1 MTLNPIA
8 FTENV
13 VRNFLR
19 YQYTTYAFADE
30 RLSDQMREL
39 LSLDAARQ
47 SPLLRGPFISL
58 SRPFREGCSI
68 DDAIAEGLL
77 HPHMRQRIPEEITHL
92 YGHQEDA
99 IRAIS
104 AGRTTLISTGTG
116 SGKTECFLYPI
127 VSKCLEL
134 RDEEAPPGI
143 SAVIVYP
150 MNALAED
157 QLMRLRSLLAGT
169 GITFGMYVGK
179 TPEYDHEVA
188 GIRLRPGS
196 SRADY
201 EAKLAELRGRGSSET
216 IYPPEEVCSREAM
229 RQPGG
234 QPRILLT
241 NVKQLELLLTRQ
253 KDVELFDNARLD
265 FLVFDEAHTFTGAL
279 GAETACLIRR
289 LRAFCGRGVNDTV
302 CIATSATIADRDD
315 PNAANNFAARF
326 FGVQPDDVMIV
337 GEAYEGEVWTH
348 DRFVP
353 QAPRE
358 DPASLLETCVRAVE
372 LPAEEARA
380 AVASVYRGL
389 ANRDLPAAAS
399 WQEALYEELA
409 RCEVAY
415 QLSESLGQPRS
426 LAELPEL
433 LEPHI
438 GRPVTEAEILA
449 WLTLGAAARNEGRP
463 LLRPVV
469 HLFVRGVSG
478 AVVTFPE
485 ANEPRLSLSAEEGAT
500 PGEDKHAHLP
510 LLTCTVCGQ
519 HYFTAAYKDFEY
531 SGKRP
536 SGGHATEGNSYWEP
550 LEEAAGGRR
559 VVLVD
564 RIVGGS
570 EDDSLDEHTRLA
582 PVFLCRHCGALHPK
596 GGTRCLHCGR
606 ADDLVSLYA
615 VQQSKENPGYL
626 TSCLSCGSIGKRL
639 GGLYREP
646 AKPVRAVNVAD
657 VHVLAQEMIQQSE
670 RPRLLV
676 FCDNRQDA
684 AFQAG
689 WMKDHARRYRLR
701 ALMFEALM
709 SGESTVGGV
718 TRYLDELL
726 DQDESAS
733 RSLVPE
739 VWRVAR
745 KEAVQGRHEKER
757 YKYLRMQ
764 VLREITTSSRQSI
777 GLEPWGRL
785 RVNYAGLDTSVAWVR
800 EQSRRL
806 GIPADDLV
814 NGVASVLDYLRRR
827 RVLHDPEFEVFS
839 KFWLDG
845 DQEIQQGYLPQFRN
859 PVGTKVRRAASDK
872 RGYVVQW
879 LADSG
884 ESTIGKMARQ
894 WGADPNSVE
903 DLLSS
908 LFDTLVD
915 VGLLRHVVLKGS
927 RGKPLPG
934 ASEVFQIDC
943 DKLVLEPGNGAY
955 RCKKCR
961 RRYSRRTPRML
972 CPALRCDGMLE
983 WTPEDPENYDLT
995 VLDSDY
1001 RMLRPEEHTAM
1012 VPTAERERL
1021 ENLFKGDSEAVN
1033 ALVCTP
1039 TLELGVDIGRLDA
1052 VLMRNVPPLPANYW
1066 QRAGRAGRRHRMAV
1080 DVTYCRPTSHDRAYF
1095 AEPIKMLAGRVDP
1108 PAFNLSNDV
1117 MVAKHVHAAVIT
1129 RLHQYAREK
1138 ALSETERKRISDV
1151 LQTCLP
1157 NQVRDYLFDSY
1168 GRVRQEPFDFSA
1180 LSAAII
1186 ERREDLRRYVQSVFE
1201 RGWPSADAD
1210 AVTPDRLVNCIDNF
1224 VPDLEDVVA
1233 RLRRRLRW
1241 AMDEIQR
1248 LHRIRTEQG
1257 DLEPEEESLF
1267 RRCDALVR
1275 RLKGTDR
1282 RKRREAEGYDDTTT
1296 FSVLAAEGFLPGYG
1310 LEAGSVVATAE
1321 VPYWM
1326 PGAMQFTLPRPPSV
1340 ALREYVPGNLIY
1352 ANGNRF
1358 VARRFHRDIDEQRA
1372 EVPLFEVS
1380 PHNQAIK
1387 QVGSNT
1393 MVASLSADVLPAIA
1407 VCDVDLAHQS
1417 HISDEETLR
1426 FQLGVAI
1433 HGIERGQHD
1442 GGAAYVWGGQP
1453 VQFLHNNRFRLV
1465 NIGAS
1470 AAINCQDPLLG
1481 YPVCTVCGQSRSP
1494 LSSRAELEHFY
1505 TDHLERCGRQVTPV
1519 GFYADVFADA
1529 LVLRDVPDQVVA
1541 YSVAEALRMAASNVL
1556 DMHVDDLQILTIG
1569 HVDREGFDAFIW
1581 DPMPGGSGLLRQMID
1596 RWETVTS
1603 RAHEIASRC
1612 PSLCAKSCIDCLQ
1625 TFRNG
1630 YYHRHLDRTVA
1641 ASAIATWGR
1650 TLRASHPIPATQST
1664 VPIASQ
1670 GLPANVAEQRL
1681 RALLAAAGFPEG
1693 AWGVQLRLGPGMG
1706 TTTPDV
1712 VYRAQHHGPDE
1723 GIAIYLDG
1731 LSRGIHGDPARAA
1744 QDREIRDWLRND
1756 GWDVIEIAAS
1766 DLFDR
1771 DKMSQHFRRLA
1782 RYLGD
1787 FDRAESVR
1795 ADGKWF
1801 EEAEPTEGDSE

>member
-1 MTLNPIA
+1 MALNPIA

-39 LSLDAARQ
+39 LSLDAARR
-47 SPLLRGPFISL
+47 SPLLRGPYISL

-68 DDAIAEGLL
+68 EDAIAEGLF
-77 HPHMRQRIPEEITHL
+77 HPHMRQRIPEGITHL

-127 VSKCLEL
+127 VSKCLRL
-134 RDEEAPPGI
+134 RDEGALPGI

-157 QLMRLRSLLAGT
+157 QLMRLRLLLAGT

-179 TPEYDHEVA
+179 TPEYEHEVV
-188 GIRLRPGS
+188 GVRLPPGS

-201 EAKLAELRGRGSSET
+201 EAKLEELRARGSAET
-216 IYPPEEVCSREAM
+216 VYPPEEVCSREAM
-229 RQPGG
+229 RTPGG

-289 LRAFCGRGVNDTV
+289 LRAFCGRSQTDTV
-302 CIATSATIADRDD
+302 CIATSATIADKDD
-315 PNAANNFAARF
+315 PSAARNFAARF
-326 FGVQPDDVMIV
+326 FGVRPDDVKVV
-337 GEAYEGEVWTH
+337 GEAYEHEVWAEE
-348 DRFVP
+348 RFTPGQP
-353 QAPRE
+353 QE
-358 DPASLLETCVRAVE
+358 DPSGLLAACVRAVD
-372 LPAEEARA
+372 LPDTEART
-380 AVASVYRGL
+380 AVASVYRRL
-389 ANRDLPAAAS
+389 ARRDLPAAAS
-399 WQEALYEELA
+399 WQEALHDELV
-409 RCEVAY
+409 RCEIAF
-415 QLSESLGQPRS
+415 QLSEYLDRPRS
-426 LAELPEL
+426 LEELPPL

-438 GRPVTEAEILA
+438 GRPISEAEILA
-449 WLTLGAAARNEGRP
+449 WLTLGAAARSEGRP

-469 HLFVRGVSG
+469 HVFVRGVSG

-485 ANEPRLSLSAEEGAT
+485 GVEPRLSLSAEEGAS
-500 PGEDKHAHLP
+500 PDSGRFAHMP

-531 SGKRP
+531 FGKRP
-536 SGGHATEGNSYWEP
+536 RGGEATEGASYWEP
-550 LEEAAGGRR
+550 LEEAQGGRR

-564 RIVGGS
+564 RIVGGTDD
-570 EDDSLDEHTRLA
+570 EDLDEHARLS
-582 PVFLCRHCGALHPK
+582 PVFYCRYCGALHPEN
-596 GGTRCLHCGR
+596 GARCLQCGR
-606 ADDLVSLYA
+606 ADLLVPLYA
-615 VQQSKENPGYL
+615 VQQNEKNPGL
-626 TSCLSCGSIGKRL
+626 LRSCLSCGSTGKPL

-657 VHVLAQEMIQQSE
+657 VHVLAQEMIRQSE

-733 RSLVPE
+733 RSLAPE

-745 KEAVQGRHEKER
+745 KEAVRGRHERER

-785 RVNYAGLDTSVAWVR
+785 RVSYAGLDTGMPWIR
-800 EQSRRL
+800 EYARRL
-806 GIPADDLV
+806 ELPASDLV
-814 NGVASVLDYLRRR
+814 DGVASVLDYLRRK
-827 RVLHDPEFEVFS
+827 RVLHDPEFEIFT

-845 DQEIQQGYLPQFRN
+845 DQEIQQGYLPQLGA
-859 PVGTKVRRAASDK
+859 PVGTKLRRAQSDK
-872 RGYVVQW
+872 SQWVVQW
-879 LADSG
+879 LADRG
-884 ESTIGKMARQ
+884 DTTIGKVARQ
-894 WGADPNSVE
+894 WGVDPENLDEV
-903 DLLSS
+903 LSS
-908 LFDTLVD
+908 LFQALVD
-915 VGLLRHVVLKGS
+915 VGLLTPVQLKGPKG
-927 RGKPLPG
+927 RPLPG

-943 DKLVLEPGNGAY
+943 DKVLLEPSNGVY
-955 RCKKCR
+955 RCAKCR
-961 RRYSRRTPRML
+961 RRYARRTPHML
-972 CPALRCDGMLE
+972 CPAWRCSGALE
-983 WTPEDPENYDLT
+983 WMPEDPENYDLA
-995 VLDSDY
+995 VLDGNY
-1001 RMLRPEEHTAM
+1001 RLLQPAEHTAM
-1012 VPTAERERL
+1012 VPVAERERL

-1033 ALVCTP
+1033 TLVCTP
-1039 TLELGVDIGRLDA
+1039 TLELGVDIGQLDT

-1095 AEPIKMLAGRVDP
+1095 AEPVKMLAGRVDP
-1108 PAFNLSNDV
+1108 PVFNLRNDV
-1117 MVAKHVHAAVIT
+1117 MIAKHVHAAVIT
-1129 RLHQYAREK
+1129 RLHQYTRDA
-1138 ALSETERKRISDV
+1138 ALPEAERKRVSDV
-1151 LQTCLP
+1151 LRACLP
-1157 NQVRDYLFDSY
+1157 SQVRGYLFDQDGS
-1168 GRVRQEPFDFSA
+1168 
-1180 LSAAII
+1180 I
-1186 ERREDLRRYVQSVFE
+1186 RREAFDLSGLAALIARHSDDLCRYVAAAFE
-1201 RGWPSADAD
+1201 QGWPDAD
-1210 AVTPDRLVNCIDNF
+1210 VDVVSPERLEGYIDDF
-1224 VPDLEDVVA
+1224 VPSMDVVIS

-1241 AMDEIQR
+1241 AMGEIQR
-1248 LHRIRTEQG
+1248 LHRLREERG
-1257 DLEPEEESLF
+1257 DLSLEEESLY
-1267 RRCDALVR
+1267 RRCSSLVK
-1275 RLKGTDR
+1275 RLKGAG
-1282 RKRREAEGYDDTTT
+1282 KKSISEAEGYDDTNT

-1310 LEAGSVVATAE
+1310 LEAGSIVATAE
-1321 VPYWM
+1321 VPYWL
-1326 PGAMQFTLPRPPSV
+1326 PGAVQFALPRPPSV

-1358 VARRFHRDIDEQRA
+1358 VARRFHRDIDEQRV
-1372 EVPLFEVS
+1372 EIPQFEVS
-1380 PHNQAIK
+1380 LENQAIR
-1387 QVGSNT
+1387 QIGSGT
-1393 MVASLSADVLPAIA
+1393 TVVSLGADVLPAIA
-1407 VCDVDLAHQS
+1407 VCDVDLTHQS

-1433 HGIERGQHD
+1433 HGIELGDHE
-1442 GGAAYVWGGQP
+1442 GGMAYSWGGQP
-1453 VQFLHNNRFRLV
+1453 VHALRNDRFRLV

-1470 AAINCQDPLLG
+1470 AAINRREPMLG

-1494 LSSRAELEHFY
+1494 LSSERELERFSS
-1505 TDHLERCGRQVTPV
+1505 DHLERCGKVVAPV
-1519 GFYADVFADA
+1519 GFYADIVADA
-1529 LVLRDVPDQVVA
+1529 VVLRGAADQVVA
-1541 YSVAEALRMAASNVL
+1541 YSVAEALRMAASTVL
-1556 DMHVDDLQILTIG
+1556 DMHLEDLQILTIG
-1569 HVDREGFDAFIW
+1569 HVDQKVVDAFLW
-1581 DPMPGGSGLLRQMID
+1581 DPMPGGSGLLDQMLT
-1596 RWETVTS
+1596 RWDEVVAKAREIVT
-1603 RAHEIASRC
+1603 RC
-1612 PSLCAKSCIDCLQ
+1612 PSLCAASCVDCLQ

-1630 YYHRHLDRTVA
+1630 YYHRFLDRTVA
-1641 ASAIATWGR
+1641 AEALTAWGDR
-1650 TLRASHPIPATQST
+1650 LDRSHPIPPTQVVTAPSRED
-1664 VPIASQ
+1664 
-1670 GLPANVAEQRL
+1670 LPANLAEQRL
-1681 RALLAAAGFPEG
+1681 DILLAAAGFPAGER
-1693 AWGVQLRLGPGMG
+1693 GVQIHLGPGLG
-1706 TTTPDV
+1706 STTPDI
-1712 VYRAQHHGPDE
+1712 VYRTPQHDPDA

-1731 LSRGIHGDPARAA
+1731 LSRSIHGDPSRAA

-1756 GWDVIEIAAS
+1756 GWEVIEIAAT

-1787 FDRAESVR
+1787 FERAESIR
-1795 ADGKWF
+1795 ADGRWF
-1801 EEAEPTEGDSE
+1801 EETKLTERDGE